1 MFELKEFITQVMHD
15 DIFQFKEELLKKD
28 ELDSFFAKEIRKVTN
43 DYAQNP
49 DYGVYTG
56 DSENA
61 RDHLF
66 SILKD
71 VYVTR
76 NNFDQRG
83 NVEADLKNWL
93 TCIDIYEYDDTLP
106 KVLIIM
112 VYLGYADIVYEQMEK
127 EYQRFNES
135 RNDPIMREAWK
146 PAYFVHYMKIGD
158 YFLFSKGNIAY
169 TIKFYH
175 LARSDWYGLFTENV
189 YMEEITKEKK
199 NELEKIFKNV
209 LILDKINNLLPIEIS
224 TVPYCSKETIEFYN
238 QYVRRKSR
246 RRLLPKELLEV
257 LLDFII
263 SRKKYFDNSVKKGKS
278 IEEKRILFF
287 ISHRLFED
295 SLEDIIAA
303 LGIEKIDLKSKE
315 RILNCLCMSER
326 KRLTSIS
333 RLVIQYRNEPDILKV
348 LSLLM
353 QSSLQIKEVLSILKV
368 SELKAPISYYTSLST
383 FCYMLPDWNKL
394 DDKGIGRFSVMGI
407 SYMND
412 PNEGKTLQDFLQQT
426 DESSQWNKYITNSET
441 ARKKID
447 YPFVF
452 MRCFTQ
458 LVDDLPMWEMYGDGA
473 KGCCIVFDTKTFQNI
488 NESELDNALY
498 HTCYIGDD
506 GKSLCIKEEDNTGI
520 ADVYSLEDALVEI
533 REVGK
538 CLFEKT
544 NTNNELYKKACVE
557 FMNMLNQIRYLFKS
571 AAYKH
576 EKEVRLLYVYPQIDN
591 AFLHTKEKW
600 PKLYVRPDF
609 PVRIKEIIFGPKC
622 TSTNRFML
630 YLQEQIIK
638 MCKKDNSD
646 IPMITMSNIHYQ

>member
-1 MFELKEFITQVMHD
+1 MFELEKFITQVMHD
-15 DIFQFKEELLKKD
+15 DIFQFKKELLKKGEVD
-28 ELDSFFAKEIRKVTN
+28 VFFKQEIRQVTN
-43 DYAQNP
+43 DYAQNS
-49 DYGVYTG
+49 DYGMYTG

-71 VYVTR
+71 VYVMG
-76 NNFDQRG
+76 NNFDQKG

-93 TCIDIYEYDDTLP
+93 TCIDIYEHDGILP
-106 KVLIIM
+106 KVLYIM

-127 EYQRFNES
+127 EYQKFNEN
-135 RNDPIMREAWK
+135 RKDFKMHEVWK
-146 PAYFVHYMKIGD
+146 PAYVEHYMDIGD
-158 YFLFSKGNIAY
+158 YFLFAMGNIAY
-169 TIKFYH
+169 AMKFYH
-175 LARSDWYGLFTENV
+175 LAISDWYGLFTENV
-189 YMEEITKEKK
+189 YREEVAPKRKH
-199 NELEKIFKNV
+199 NLEKIFQNV
-209 LILDKINNLLPIEIS
+209 LVLDKINNLLPIEIS
-224 TVPYCSKETIEFYN
+224 DVPFCSKKTIEFYN
-238 QYVRRKSR
+238 QYVRRKR
-246 RRLLPKELLEV
+246 RKRLLPKELLEI
-257 LLDFII
+257 LLGFII
-263 SRKKYFDNSVKKGKS
+263 SRKKYFDNSEKKGKS

-295 SLEDIIAA
+295 SLEDIVVA
-303 LGIEKIDLKSKE
+303 LGIEKIDFKSKE

-326 KRLTSIS
+326 KGLTSIS
-333 RLVIQYRNEPDILKV
+333 HLVIQYRNEPDILEV
-348 LSLLM
+348 ISLLM
-353 QSSLQIKEVLSILKV
+353 SSSLQIKEVLSILNV
-368 SELKAPISYYTSLST
+368 SELKESISYYTSLST
-383 FCYMLPDWNKL
+383 FCYMLPDRNKL

-412 PNEGKTLQDFLQQT
+412 PNEGKILQDFLQQT
-426 DESSQWNKYITNSET
+426 DESSQWDKYITNSET

-452 MRCFTQ
+452 MKCFTQ
-458 LVDDLPMWEMYGDGA
+458 LVDDLPMWEMYGDKA
-473 KGCCIVFDTKTFQNI
+473 KGCCIVFDTKTFQNM
-488 NESELDNALY
+488 NESELENALY
-498 HTCYIGDD
+498 HTCYVGDD
-506 GKSLCIKEEDNTGI
+506 GKNLCIKEEDNTGI
-520 ADVYSLEDALVEI
+520 ADVYSLGDALVEI

-538 CLFEKT
+538 CLFEKA
-544 NTNNELYKKACVE
+544 NNNNELYKKACIE

-622 TSTNRFML
+622 TSTNKFML

-646 IPMITMSNIHYQ
+646 IPKITMSNIHYQ